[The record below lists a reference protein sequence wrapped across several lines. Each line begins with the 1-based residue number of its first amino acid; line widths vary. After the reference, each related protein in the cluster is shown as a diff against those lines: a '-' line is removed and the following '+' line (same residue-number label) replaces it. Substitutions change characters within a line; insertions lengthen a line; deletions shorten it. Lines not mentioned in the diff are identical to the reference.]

1 MSSHGTVETQKLKA
15 NIQDQLTRL
24 MLQLQDLEDLRAE
37 LDDDE
42 YEETR
47 KDTLEQLEVRA
58 TFCGPAPAALCPPEY
73 PQTPPTLARSRPPPL
88 PLPPQEFDGQLKR
101 LMDGDMTLVSE
112 LGQLKLAIRAAISN
126 AFQTPEVIK
135 SFAARE
141 PATLRARLVRLGE
154 DLKLGRLTDAGFK
167 AKALEVVFA
176 LKKLGEELSA
186 EEKVIMDSASQE
198 AKKAFEAAG
207 EGDGAVGEAALA
219 SLAKGKGGGGG
230 GGGGGAR

>member
-1 MSSHGTVETQKLKA
+1 
-15 NIQDQLTRL
+15 
-24 MLQLQDLEDLRAE
+24 
-37 LDDDE
+37 
-42 YEETR
+42 
-47 KDTLEQLEVRA
+47 
-58 TFCGPAPAALCPPEY
+58 
-73 PQTPPTLARSRPPPL
+73 
-88 PLPPQEFDGQLKR
+88 
-101 LMDGDMTLVSE
+101 MTLVSE

-154 DLKLGRLTDAGFK
+154 DHKLGRLTDAGFK

-230 GGGGGAR
+230 GAR

>member
-47 KDTLEQLEVRA
+47 RDTLEQLEVR
-58 TFCGPAPAALCPPEY
+58 GALLPRLWRPSPSLHPP
-73 PQTPPTLARSRPPPL
+73 SPL
-88 PLPPQEFDGQLKR
+88 PHCARPQEFDGQLKR

-230 GGGGGAR
+230 GGAR

>member
-1 MSSHGTVETQKLKA
+1 
-15 NIQDQLTRL
+15 
-24 MLQLQDLEDLRAE
+24 
-37 LDDDE
+37 
-42 YEETR
+42 
-47 KDTLEQLEVRA
+47 
-58 TFCGPAPAALCPPEY
+58 
-73 PQTPPTLARSRPPPL
+73 
-88 PLPPQEFDGQLKR
+88 
-101 LMDGDMTLVSE
+101 MDGDMTLVSE

-154 DLKLGRLTDAGFK
+154 DHKLGRLTDAGFK

-219 SLAKGKGGGGG
+219 SLAKGKG
-230 GGGGGAR
+230 AR